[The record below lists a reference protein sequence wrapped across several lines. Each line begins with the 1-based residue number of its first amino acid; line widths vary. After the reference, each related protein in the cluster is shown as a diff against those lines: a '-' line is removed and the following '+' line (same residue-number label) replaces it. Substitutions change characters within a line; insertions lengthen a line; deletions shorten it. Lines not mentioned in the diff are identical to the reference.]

1 MEKNIIIKDE
11 KYPEF
16 YKIKNY
22 NRYLISKEGLVLD
35 IVKNKCVH
43 VSINPAGYHNV
54 NLTSDSGYKLTWG
67 LHRLLCYVF
76 KSENGFD
83 PSLVVNHIDGV
94 KHNNDLENLEW
105 VTYQE
110 NNEHAGRIGL
120 SPKCLIVSVKD
131 LRNNK
136 VYTFPS
142 IIKCARHFKVDKD
155 YINYRVSKND
165 ERLWSDYKQYRYGDA
180 TKPWRE
186 FKDIEHQ
193 LSLTGVSK
201 SVQIKYLLTNE
212 IKMYLS
218 LTDAAY
224 DLKIPIPT
232 LCSYINEP
240 NQPVLP
246 GLIQVKYFSKREP
259 WRTVEDPY
267 LELMKYT
274 KKRVVK
280 VISSNGEIYIF
291 ESAVECAKHFNISAT
306 CLSFRLNSKSYFN
319 NNQFNYYT

>member
-1 MEKNIIIKDE
+1 MEKNIIIEDE
-11 KYPEF
+11 KFHGF

-22 NRYLISKEGLVLD
+22 SNYLISKDGLVFNLK
-35 IVKNKCVH
+35 KNKCVK
-43 VSINPAGYHNV
+43 VSINPVGYRNV
-54 NLTSDSGYKLTWG
+54 VLASDFGYRLTWG

-83 PSLVVNHIDGV
+83 PSLIVNHIDGI
-94 KHNNDLENLEW
+94 KYNNDLENLEW
-105 VTYQE
+105 ETYQG
-110 NNEHAGRIGL
+110 NIEHAGKLGL
-120 SPKCLIVSVKD
+120 TSKCLIVSVKD
-131 LRNNK
+131 LRNKK
-136 VYTFPS
+136 VYEFPS
-142 IIKCARHFKVDKD
+142 IIECARYFKVSKD
-155 YINYRVSKND
+155 FINYRVSRDD
-165 ERLWSDYKQYRYGDA
+165 ERLWPDYKQYRYGDL

-193 LSLTGVSK
+193 LSLTGVCK

-212 IKMYLS
+212 IKIYPS

-232 LCSYINEP
+232 LCSYANEP

-246 GLIQVKYFSKREP
+246 GLIQIKYFSKKEP
-259 WRTVEDPY
+259 WRIVEDPY
-267 LELMKYT
+267 IELMKYT

-280 VISSNGEIYIF
+280 VIKSDGEIYIF
-291 ESAVECAKHFNISAT
+291 ESAAECAKHFNISTT